1 MIYRHT
7 HRMYSSG
14 VFIVYPY
21 RTESLLRLASDLFVT
36 SALVVIKM
44 NVVVFEPS
52 VFYSLLSLPQL
63 LPHLLSPSL
72 SLSVSFC
79 IRPIFAQ
86 CCITLCVQ
94 L

>member
-14 VFIVYPY
+14 IFIVYPY
-21 RTESLLRLASDLFVT
+21 RTVNLLRLASDLFVT
-36 SALVVIKM
+36 STLVVIKM

-52 VFYSLLSLPQL
+52 VFYSLPSLPQL

-72 SLSVSFC
+72 SVSFC
-79 IRPIFAQ
+79 ICPIFAQ